1 MVDAI
6 PIENGVEEWVLKV
19 SWHPSDYVM
28 YSGRIERYKNIHRLA
43 NIVRILNT
51 NFRMNFK
58 LKVFGSGPFMDHLN
72 RYLKRI
78 GMECHVNPPQPFEEY
93 VNNLSMSS
101 LFGLLSARAM
111 QLIDNE
117 KIKLKEPHKPIPQS
131 LKAYMRSGEAY
142 WFWTTTLLAIA
153 TAIIVFAVPE
163 NAYPI
168 VYIRYVLGSIFVLW
182 FPGFTLIKALFPSKK
197 EMDTIERAALSIG
210 LSLAIVPIV
219 GLLLNYTP
227 WGIRLTPIT
236 LSLLA
241 LTITFATAALI
252 REHQAK
258 ISENKNN
265 MPINKGKS

>member
-1 MVDAI
+1 LTTKKNEEVSI
-6 PIENGVEEWVLKV
+6 ERQILELVKKENPENIENLLKLAKEKLSLTDEEALK
-19 SWHPSDYVM
+19 HIM
-28 YSGRIERYKNIHRLA
+28 RLI
-43 NIVRILNT
+43 N
-51 NFRMNFK
+51 
-58 LKVFGSGPFMDHLN
+58 
-72 RYLKRI
+72 
-78 GMECHVNPPQPFEEY
+78 Q
-93 VNNLSMSS
+93 
-101 LFGLLSARAM
+101 
-111 QLIDNE
+111 E
-117 KIKLKEPHKPIPQS
+117 KIRLKQPQKPTPQS
-131 LKAYMRSGEAY
+131 LETYIRSNEAY

-153 TAIIVFAVPE
+153 TAITVFTIPE

-182 FPGFTLIKALFPSKK
+182 LPGFTLIKALFPSKK

-219 GLLLNYTP
+219 GLLLNYSP

-241 LTITFATAALI
+241 LTLTFATAALI

-265 MPINKGKS
+265 MPINR